1 MPDIHKVKI
10 ISPAETYPLRR
21 AVLRKNMPN
30 ESHEFNGDFDGN
42 TFHLGYFN
50 DNQLLGIVTIMKNG
64 EVAQIRGMAVD
75 EHQQGKGIGRE
86 LMIMAEKMLT
96 QENVHKI
103 WMNAR
108 ETAVPFYEKL
118 GYAIEGEIF
127 MIKPIGFH
135 YLMTKYYDK

>member
-1 MPDIHKVKI
+1 
-10 ISPAETYPLRR
+10 
-21 AVLRKNMPN
+21 MPN
-30 ESHEFNGDFDGN
+30 ESHEFHGDFDGN

-50 DNQLLGIVTIMKNG
+50 GNQLLGIVTIMKNG
-64 EVAQIRGMAVD
+64 EVAQIRGMAV
-75 EHQQGKGIGRE
+75 EQQQQGKGIGRE
-86 LMIMAEKMLT
+86 LMLEAEKILT

-118 GYAIEGEIF
+118 GYSIEGEIF